1 MRAAARSWIGAGS
14 SWRAGIGPGAISGAV
29 GLVNAGVCI
38 GRKVMVV
45 VVFRVFR
52 MLCTALSIDCVKL
65 LEMVDWVL
73 LVCLVERQLM
83 VIRSMMVMATMRV
96 VFVFFMVLTIYS
108 KGNNFERSVQDT
120 PLS

>member
-1 MRAAARSWIGAGS
+1 
-14 SWRAGIGPGAISGAV
+14 
-29 GLVNAGVCI
+29 
-38 GRKVMVV
+38 
-45 VVFRVFR
+45 
-52 MLCTALSIDCVKL
+52 
-65 LEMVDWVL
+65 
-73 LVCLVERQLM
+73 VERQLM